1 MRDLA
6 YLQLLAR
13 EYPSVKEA
21 TSEIVNLM
29 AICSL
34 PKGTEYFFSDLHGEY
49 EAFIHLLRSSSG
61 IIREKIKET
70 FGHLIPEEEQ
80 LQLANLIY
88 YPERHLPRMM
98 KVGRYTEDWQ
108 KITIYRLVKICREV
122 SSKYTRSKV
131 RKKMPKEFA
140 YIIDELAQRSSDD
153 GEPSGT
159 AGLPMLEVLRKNQL
173 SGVAAVV
180 TRYFGGIK
188 LGAGGLVRA
197 YTGSV
202 SKAVQSCGLA
212 RKILMGTFALS
223 ADAADAGK
231 LLNIIYQQQLFTVAS
246 VEYGQQAR
254 ILLYMKQEQQDEAER
269 WLTEALNTATQL
281 EQVGSEYVEVPA
293 ER

>member
-1 MRDLA
+1 MYTIRTDYRDETVIEKS
-6 YLQLLAR
+6 R
-13 EYPSVKEA
+13 F
-21 TSEIVNLM
+21 
-29 AICSL
+29 ICTL
-34 PKGTEYFFSDLHGEY
+34 K
-49 EAFIHLLRSSSG
+49 
-61 IIREKIKET
+61 K
-70 FGHLIPEEEQ
+70 
-80 LQLANLIY
+80 
-88 YPERHLPRMM
+88 
-98 KVGRYTEDWQ
+98 
-108 KITIYRLVKICREV
+108 V
-122 SSKYTRSKV
+122 SSETEAQDFIKAVKKEFWKV

-293 ER
+293 EREK

>member
-1 MRDLA
+1 MYTIRTDYRDETVIEKS
-6 YLQLLAR
+6 R
-13 EYPSVKEA
+13 F
-21 TSEIVNLM
+21 
-29 AICSL
+29 ICTL
-34 PKGTEYFFSDLHGEY
+34 K
-49 EAFIHLLRSSSG
+49 
-61 IIREKIKET
+61 K
-70 FGHLIPEEEQ
+70 
-80 LQLANLIY
+80 
-88 YPERHLPRMM
+88 
-98 KVGRYTEDWQ
+98 
-108 KITIYRLVKICREV
+108 V
-122 SSKYTRSKV
+122 SSETEAQDFIKAVK
-131 RKKMPKEFA
+131 KEFWDATHNCSA
-140 YIIDELAQRSSDD
+140 YISDD

-202 SKAVQSCGLA
+202 SKAVQRCGLA

-269 WLTEALNTATQL
+269 WLTEALNTATKL

-293 ER
+293 EREK

>member
-1 MRDLA
+1 MYTIRTDYRDETVIEKS
-6 YLQLLAR
+6 R
-13 EYPSVKEA
+13 F
-21 TSEIVNLM
+21 
-29 AICSL
+29 ICTL
-34 PKGTEYFFSDLHGEY
+34 K
-49 EAFIHLLRSSSG
+49 
-61 IIREKIKET
+61 K
-70 FGHLIPEEEQ
+70 
-80 LQLANLIY
+80 
-88 YPERHLPRMM
+88 
-98 KVGRYTEDWQ
+98 
-108 KITIYRLVKICREV
+108 V
-122 SSKYTRSKV
+122 SSETEAQDFIKAVK
-131 RKKMPKEFA
+131 KEFWDATHNCSA

-231 LLNIIYQQQLFTVAS
+231 LLNIIYQQQL
-246 VEYGQQAR
+246 
-254 ILLYMKQEQQDEAER
+254 YMKQEQQDEVER

-293 ER
+293 EREK

>member
-1 MRDLA
+1 
-6 YLQLLAR
+6 
-13 EYPSVKEA
+13 
-21 TSEIVNLM
+21 
-29 AICSL
+29 
-34 PKGTEYFFSDLHGEY
+34 
-49 EAFIHLLRSSSG
+49 
-61 IIREKIKET
+61 
-70 FGHLIPEEEQ
+70 
-80 LQLANLIY
+80 
-88 YPERHLPRMM
+88 
-98 KVGRYTEDWQ
+98 
-108 KITIYRLVKICREV
+108 
-122 SSKYTRSKV
+122 
-131 RKKMPKEFA
+131 
-140 YIIDELAQRSSDD
+140 
-153 GEPSGT
+153 
-159 AGLPMLEVLRKNQL
+159 MLEVLRKNQL

-223 ADAADAGK
+223 ADAGK

-293 ER
+293 EREK